1 MCATHGRSR
10 LVCWPFFRRVTSF
23 SSALPSDSPHQRI
36 VCETRNYLIGRGPL
50 MCPWAFATQ
59 SESHRRPHTDNRA
72 ARHGFWKVTLRIA
85 KNGSARCRMRTQANG
100 QRNMHEFRDALTHT
114 AATDARR
121 THSCTAKRP
130 SRVWLEHRTAHCW
143 GNDRR
148 GGARWLHL
156 LMLERKKLFA
166 HQAMFN

>member
-1 MCATHGRSR
+1 MCTMHGCSSLLFHLHCLQIR
-10 LVCWPFFRRVTSF
+10 PIKE
-23 SSALPSDSPHQRI
+23 SSAK
-36 VCETRNYLIGRGPL
+36 TRNYLIGRGPL

-85 KNGSARCRMRTQANG
+85 KNGSGPIRGARPNVHTGKWTGEHAWIQRFRQRPAHSHTQ
-100 QRNMHEFRDALTHT
+100 QRRAHRER
-114 AATDARR
+114 AR
-121 THSCTAKRP
+121 ARP
-130 SRVWLEHRTAHCW
+130 SNYLVWLEQRMAHCW
-143 GNDRR
+143 GNDCR